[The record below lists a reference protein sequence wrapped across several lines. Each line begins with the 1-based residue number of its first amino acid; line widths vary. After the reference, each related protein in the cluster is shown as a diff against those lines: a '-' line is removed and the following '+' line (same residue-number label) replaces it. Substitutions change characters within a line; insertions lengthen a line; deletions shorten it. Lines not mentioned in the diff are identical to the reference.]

1 VSTQERDEIV
11 LRRRMP
17 PFGLG
22 CLGRLRSALA
32 RRRALAEDDAL
43 AATCGVSCSDAQLGS
58 LGTFTLVADIGWIT
72 ALVAVAVGT
81 VLVFTIGMPSEDE
94 PHASL
99 APFLSLDGGGL
110 SVLGVF

>member
-1 VSTQERDEIV
+1 
-11 LRRRMP
+11 
-17 PFGLG
+17 
-22 CLGRLRSALA
+22 
-32 RRRALAEDDAL
+32 
-43 AATCGVSCSDAQLGS
+43 
-58 LGTFTLVADIGWIT
+58 LVADIGWIT